1 MMKMMKT
8 MQIIAPGQSII
19 KEVGVPDITALQ
31 LLMKVEAVTT
41 CPRWDMYMMAGK
53 DVLDATRTPDY
64 PLPPGWPGHEVAG
77 TVVAVGSR
85 IKRFRVG
92 DRIMAHAAKM
102 YIPGETGYAQ
112 YMRFTEDEIEPI
124 PDGVS
129 FKEAAPFE
137 LLKCVMKGLGQF
149 PYLYG
154 RTIAVTGLGP
164 AGLLAVQAAKI
175 LGAAHVIGVDIDEN
189 RREWAK
195 QNTTAQIEVPERLK
209 EIPFDY
215 GFDCTGFA
223 QAVQNLVDHAR
234 SKVVVFGVL
243 HGNVSIT
250 DIHWHRSFSLECFD
264 TSPITRQ
271 ELDMCLHVLSHP
283 DMNMN
288 AIITHDG
295 KLAEYAKAVDLLESK
310 EAIKVCFYPN
320 KEFFTE

>member
-1 MMKMMKT
+1 MKTMKT
-8 MQIIAPGQSII
+8 MQIIAPGKSVI
-19 KEVGVPDITALQ
+19 KEAEVPDITSLQ
-31 LLMKVEAVTT
+31 LLMEVEAVTT

-53 DVLDATRTPDY
+53 DVLDASRTPEY
-64 PLPPGWPGHEVAG
+64 PLLPGWPGHEVAG
-77 TVVAVGSR
+77 RVVATGNR
-85 IKRFRVG
+85 ITRFRVG

-112 YMRFTEDEIEPI
+112 FMRFTEDEIEPI

-149 PYLYG
+149 PYLHG

-175 LGAAHVIGVDIDEN
+175 LGAAHVIGVDIDKR

-195 QNTTAQIEVPERLK
+195 QHTSAQIEVPERL
-209 EIPFDY
+209 EALTFDY

-243 HGNVSIT
+243 HGHVEIT

-264 TSPITRQ
+264 ASPVTRQ
-271 ELDMCLHVLSHP
+271 ELDMALHVLSHA
-283 DMNMN
+283 DMNMH

-295 KLAEYAKAVDLLESK
+295 KLEDYATAVQLLESK
-310 EAIKVCFYPN
+310 EAIKVCFYPS
-320 KEFFTE
+320 KEFV